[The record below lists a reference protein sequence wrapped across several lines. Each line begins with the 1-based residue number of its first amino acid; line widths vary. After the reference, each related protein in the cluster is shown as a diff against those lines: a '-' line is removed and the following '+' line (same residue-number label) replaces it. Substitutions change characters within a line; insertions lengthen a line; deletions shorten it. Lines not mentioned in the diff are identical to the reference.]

1 MRMTGTIIGGAVT
14 ALLTGLFAWLAARAT
29 ASSQVDAKK
38 VESVGPQWNDF
49 TDKIIARMDE
59 QQEEIDG
66 LKAEVSSLRQRV
78 EETQA
83 KYWRAI
89 MGLRRVFDRHP
100 HVVEDAKLAP
110 DVHEDVFGQ

>member
-1 MRMTGTIIGGAVT
+1 MTGTIIGGAVT

-38 VESVGPQWNDF
+38 VESAGPQWNDF
-49 TDKIIARMDE
+49 TDKIMARMDE

-66 LKAEVSSLRQRV
+66 LKTEVKSLRQKI

-83 KYWRAI
+83 RYWRAVLA
-89 MGLRRVFDRHP
+89 LRRIFSHHP
-100 HVVEDAKLAP
+100 EVVRTAQLTQDL
-110 DVHEDVFGQ
+110 HEDVFGQ

>member
-1 MRMTGTIIGGAVT
+1 MTGTIIGGAAA
-14 ALLTGLFAWLAARAT
+14 ALLTGIFSWLAARAT
-29 ASSQVDAKK
+29 ASSQIDAKK
-38 VESVGPQWNDF
+38 VETAGPQWKDF
-49 TDKIIARMDE
+49 TDTIMERLNE
-59 QQEEIDG
+59 QQGEIDG

-100 HVVEDAKLAP
+100 HVVEDAKLAA